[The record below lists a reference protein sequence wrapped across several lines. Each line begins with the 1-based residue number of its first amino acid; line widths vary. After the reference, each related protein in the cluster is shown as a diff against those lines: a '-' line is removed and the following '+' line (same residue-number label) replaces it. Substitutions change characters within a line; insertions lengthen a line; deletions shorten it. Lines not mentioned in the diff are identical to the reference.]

1 MLGVLGM
8 IAMLGVIGLPVAALS
23 LWPGT
28 ARAVPVG
35 VVSRVQ
41 NPDGLIAITFDACAT
56 ATQGYGFDRDVYEIL
71 EREHVPATIFVS
83 GRWVEFHP
91 DVMKELAAN
100 PLIEFGNHSY
110 DHPHMS
116 ELSPAEIRREV
127 ARTEAALAVYH
138 RRSVAFRPPF
148 GDLSPEVLETV
159 RGMGLPV
166 VLWDVVSGDPS
177 AKVTTEGIIHAVTRG
192 TRSGSIVIFH
202 INGRG
207 WKTASAL
214 PTVLSVLHEKGFVF
228 APLSRLMAARPANRP
243 LPLSVETPV
252 ENPSGALCEVPA
264 LHDLP
269 PPELPACPDGAVHSG
284 PEETC
289 E

>member
-1 MLGVLGM
+1 MYILRWFLPLALLGHFGWT
-8 IAMLGVIGLPVAALS
+8 APSAL
-23 LWPGT
+23 
-28 ARAVPVG
+28 AVPVG
-35 VVSRVQ
+35 AVSRVQ
-41 NPDGLIAITFDACAT
+41 NAENLVAITFDACAT
-56 ATQGYGFDRDVYEIL
+56 ATHGYAFDRGVYEIL
-71 EREHVPATIFVS
+71 QRERVPATIFVS

-91 DVMKELAAN
+91 DVMQELAAD

-116 ELSPAEIRREV
+116 QLSPLEMRSEV

-148 GDLSPEVLETV
+148 GDLSAEVLDTV
-159 RGMGLPV
+159 RAMGLPV
-166 VLWDVVSGDPS
+166 VTWDVVSGDPS

-214 PTVLSVLHEKGFVF
+214 PTVLSVLREKGFVF
-228 APLSRLMAARPANRP
+228 VPLSRLMAARPANRP
-243 LPLSVETPV
+243 MPLSVEVPV
-252 ENPSGALCEVPA
+252 EGPSGLLCEVPA
-264 LHDLP
+264 LHDPP
-269 PPELPACPDGAVHSG
+269 PPELPRCAGGAARTG

-289 E
+289 Q